1 MTERAKKYLFDILFS
16 IEAIEEF
23 LKDIDFIKYQDDL
36 KTKSAV
42 ERQLG
47 IIGEAVNKFSKE
59 NTVFE
64 LQNSREIVNF
74 RNRIIHAYDSVDD
87 SIVWAIKS
95 NHLPILK
102 TEIEKL
108 LNINTSND

>member
-1 MTERAKKYLFDILFS
+1 MTERAKKYLFDILFAVEV
-16 IEAIEEF
+16 IEGF
-23 LKDIDFIKYQDDL
+23 LQGMNFLEYETDL

-47 IIGEAVNKFSKE
+47 IIGEAVNKFSNE
-59 NTVFE
+59 NSAYE
-64 LQNSREIVNF
+64 LTNAREIVNF
-74 RNRIIHAYDSVDD
+74 RNRIIHAYDSIAD

-102 TEIEKL
+102 KEVEGLMRK
-108 LNINTSND
+108 